1 MIIAL
6 WLACAPAPTTATLPA
21 EVTAAP
27 VAPAAA
33 PTASEHFGAAFAV
46 SDEVTVAAVLDA
58 PDTFTNR
65 PVKVRGRV
73 SDVCQKAGCWM
84 VVADDTAG
92 RTMRVRMK
100 DHGFSVAKD
109 GSGTIALVEGTLV
122 AKPHDADEAAH
133 FAGEAAKPE
142 LGPEKAGVTTWEI
155 EATGVEL
162 LRG

>member
-1 MIIAL
+1 MILAL
-6 WLACAPAPTTATLPA
+6 WLACAEPVTSTA
-21 EVTAAP
+21 
-27 VAPAAA
+27 VAPAEEAGHAEPAAAA
-33 PTASEHFGAAFAV
+33 PGTNHFGAPFTV
-46 SDEVTVAAVLDA
+46 GDEVTVAAVLDA
-58 PDTFTNR
+58 PDTFASR

-84 VVADDTAG
+84 IVADDTAS

-100 DHGFSVAKD
+100 DHAFSVAKD
-109 GSGTIALVEGTLV
+109 GSGSVALVEGTLV
-122 AKPHDADEAAH
+122 AKPHDPGEAAH